1 MYCEQRKRNHFTIIE
16 CFGRFDESDSNMF
29 LQLLENL
36 NSQGSRNIIL
46 NLTPVFFLDPG
57 AINLLIFAKEFF
69 NSHGGD
75 VCIVSPL
82 SSVQNELIRSKVT
95 ENIATFGT
103 LYDAIHRPHAAY
115 SEVGQVYQD
124 FAGTKG

>member
-1 MYCEQRKRNHFTIIE
+1 MYCEQRKRNQFTIIE

-29 LQLLENL
+29 LQLLEDL
-36 NSQGSRNIIL
+36 IAQGARHIIL

-57 AINLLIFAKEFF
+57 AINLLMFAKEFF
-69 NSHGGD
+69 TSQGGD

-82 SSVQNELIRSKVT
+82 SSVKNELIRSKVT

-115 SEVGQVYQD
+115 SEVGQVYHD
-124 FAGTKG
+124 FART